1 MTPKRLGG
9 FVNHVRRT
17 FAMAAGLVQSSP
29 EISKFVGVM
38 EIIMEN
44 SVKLMVKLL
53 L

>member
-38 EIIMEN
+38 EIIMGN
-44 SVKLMVKLL
+44 SVKLMVKL
-53 L
+53 